1 MKKLWVMDY
10 AFILLA
16 VICCGCREESC
27 AELEGDLRNVSER
40 LKVPGPYALEF
51 GNGLGNKI
59 FNLSDPRLRRK
70 YQAKYEHMV
79 LSVVFDSSDYD
90 LRMHQFRSFDT
101 FADCCMCGML
111 RWDEKG
117 ALNTVMWSHLRLLKR
132 TMQERK
138 WAESQRNRGVPF
150 RPGVHVSPDHYADSV
165 TRSLNSRAER
175 FETLYNDYSGKL
187 TKEQKAMIEV
197 EFMSIMG
204 YNIRTDED
212 IARDRQRKIDA
223 KIEEAR
229 RRQEERLGNDVRV
242 DIDSL

>member
-1 MKKLWVMDY
+1 MKKSWVMY
-10 AFILLA
+10 CTFILLI
-16 VICCGCREESC
+16 VVSCGCREESC
-27 AELEGDLRNVSER
+27 AELEGDLSKVSER
-40 LKVPGPYALEF
+40 LKVPGPYALEL
-51 GNGLGNKI
+51 GSSLGNKI

-79 LSVVFDSSDYD
+79 LSTVFDSSDYD
-90 LRMHQFRSFDT
+90 LRMHQFNSFDT

-111 RWDEKG
+111 RWDEEG
-117 ALNTVMWSHLRLLKR
+117 ALNAVMWSYLRLLKR

-138 WAESQRNRGVPF
+138 LAESQRNRGVPF
-150 RPGVHVSPDHYADSV
+150 RPGVHISPSLYADSV

-175 FETLYNDYSGKL
+175 FETLYNGYNGRL
-187 TKEQKAMIEV
+187 TKGQKAMIEE

-204 YNIRTDED
+204 YDIRKDED

-242 DIDSL
+242 DVDSL